1 MTDEHK
7 DETSEPIDETS
18 EGQEPQDAG
27 PVAESDSSSSQA
39 AGEEPDATP
48 PASEAPEDA
57 APEASEEESSEESA
71 GGSDEGSGAV
81 EETAEEPEAVEETP
95 VAEPVAEEDSATPPE
110 GDALQESAP
119 EPEPAAEEP
128 KAEEKKKDVIPGAD
142 LEPIA
147 VEPEKQLSAEEK
159 ARLEAEEEEK
169 ARREAALVGGDEG
182 EAETA
187 SREPAKMESGSRF
200 LATGKRKCSI
210 ARVIL
215 LPGDGKVEIN
225 KRSLDEF
232 FPRPLHQTMAV
243 QPLTVSG
250 YEGNVDVRVR
260 VHGGGISGQAGA
272 VRHGIAR
279 ALTEIDPEL
288 RGELKRR
295 GFLTRDA
302 RVKERRKAGFKKAR
316 KKPQFSKR

>member
-1 MTDEHK
+1 MTDQETPETP
-7 DETSEPIDETS
+7 DETT
-18 EGQEPQDAG
+18 EGQAPQDAG
-27 PVAESDSSSSQA
+27 PVAAEDSSSSQA
-39 AGEEPDATP
+39 AGEEPTATP
-48 PASEAPEDA
+48 PASEAPEA
-57 APEASEEESSEESA
+57 AAEEPAAEAESSEEPVA
-71 GGSDEGSGAV
+71 ESDEGSDAAAETVEETEAV
-81 EETAEEPEAVEETP
+81 EEAPAEEPE
-95 VAEPVAEEDSATPPE
+95 
-110 GDALQESAP
+110 
-119 EPEPAAEEP
+119 AAEEP

-147 VEPEKQLSAEEK
+147 VEPEKQLSAEER

-169 ARREAALVGGDEG
+169 ARREAALVGDDA
-182 EAETA
+182 EAETT
-187 SREPAKMESGSRF
+187 SREPAKMESGARF

-210 ARVIL
+210 ARVTL

-225 KRSLDEF
+225 KRDLKEF